1 MRASPRTTLGQA
13 LGGHG
18 REVNSSGLAPARSM
32 LDNGAVVLAKETR
45 KTPAVSMN
53 LAVRA
58 GSICDPMDEP
68 GATNLLAR
76 VIDRGTAS
84 RSAEE
89 IAEAIDSRGISLSI
103 NVTRHLFSIVCT
115 CLARDFEAILALL
128 GDILM
133 APTVPEP
140 ELATRKGEVIT
151 AIRQDDDNPGVRAVE
166 GLMAMLYGEH
176 HPYGRRM
183 KGSVEVVERIT
194 RERLLRL
201 HAERFAPTQLTAVV
215 VGDVELPR
223 VLDAAGRVFGGWQ
236 APAPSPIPLASVPPS
251 ASRRRRVFPMM
262 NKAQADIA
270 YGFTTITRADP
281 AYYAF
286 WLMNVALGQ
295 YALGG
300 RLGDSI
306 RERQGMAYYVSS
318 QLDANVLEGPLQIR
332 AGISPANVDRA
343 IASIDEELARLRL
356 EGLTARELNESR
368 QYVVG
373 AMPRALET
381 NAGIA
386 SFLQTGELFN
396 LGLDYD
402 LRLPGLLGS
411 VTLDDVQE
419 AALRAVDPARASI
432 VIAGPYRES

>member
-1 MRASPRTTLGQA
+1 
-13 LGGHG
+13 
-18 REVNSSGLAPARSM
+18 M
-32 LDNGAVVLAKETR
+32 LDSGVVVLAKETR

-58 GSICDPMDEP
+58 GSICDPADAP

-89 IAEAIDSRGISLSI
+89 IAGEIDSRGISLSI
-103 NVTRHLFSIVCT
+103 TVTRHLFSIVCT

-133 APTVPEP
+133 APTVPER
-140 ELATRKGEVIT
+140 ELATRKGEVVT

-176 HPYGRRM
+176 HPYGLPI
-183 KGSVEVVERIT
+183 KGSVEAVERIT
-194 RERLLRL
+194 SERLRRL
-201 HAERFAPTQLTAVV
+201 HAERFAPPQLTAVV
-215 VGDVELPR
+215 VGDVEFPR
-223 VLDAAGRVFGGWQ
+223 VLDAADRVFGGWR
-236 APAPSPIPLASVPPS
+236 APVPSPIVLAPVPRS
-251 ASRRRRVFPMM
+251 ASRRRRVFSMM

-356 EGLTARELNESR
+356 DGLTARELNESR

-386 SFLQTGELFN
+386 SFLQTGELFG

-402 LRLPGLLGS
+402 LRLPGLLGA
-411 VTLDDVQE
+411 VTLDDVHE

-432 VIAGPYRES
+432 VIAGPYREE